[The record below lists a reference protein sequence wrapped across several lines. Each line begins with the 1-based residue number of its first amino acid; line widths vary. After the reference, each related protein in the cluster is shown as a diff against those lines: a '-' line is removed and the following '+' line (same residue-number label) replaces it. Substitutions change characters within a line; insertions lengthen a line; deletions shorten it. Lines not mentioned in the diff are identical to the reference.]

1 MAICPFAVQELITID
16 SAGRGH
22 TPVRMTLHTAVSS
35 AVDLYHG
42 KPASNGTYAH
52 FYVNKAGVIYQY
64 KDTSIAARAD
74 AQGNS
79 GSISVETWDGGR
91 EQPWNAAQVASLAKL
106 FAWLRQTHKT
116 IPNRLATVKDL
127 RGLAWHRLGCKGNF
141 GAYSEADITTWS
153 GNQSG
158 AVWSNSRGKT
168 CPYDVRI
175 RQIPAI
181 LKAST
186 GTAATTTS
194 TTTPT
199 SKPAAASTLYDRVI
213 DGGFGSYT
221 VKSWQSWLKRRGYY
235 THATDGFMGVESW
248 KAVQRW
254 LKKDG
259 YYNRSTDGDPGEWTI
274 KGVQRALQ
282 NAGFYKGFKVD
293 GVFGKETVKALQS
306 YLSTH
311 L

>member
-35 AVDLYHG
+35 AVDLYKG

-52 FYVNKAGVIYQY
+52 FYCNELGTIYQY

-79 GSISVETWDGGR
+79 GSISVETWDGGK
-91 EQPWNAAQVASLAKL
+91 EQPWNAKQLAAIARL
-106 FAWLRQTHKT
+106 FQWVTSTHST
-116 IPNRLATVKDL
+116 VPNRLASVHDL
-127 RGLAWHRLGCKGNF
+127 KGLAWHRLGCTGNF
-141 GAYSEADITTWS
+141 GTYSVNDITTWS

-168 CPYDVRI
+168 CPYDTRI
-175 RQIPAI
+175 RQIPGI
-181 LKAST
+181 LNIKIASTTNASTTTAST
-186 GTAATTTS
+186 G
-194 TTTPT
+194 
-199 SKPAAASTLYDRVI
+199 KHASTRYARAI
-213 DGGFGSYT
+213 DGSFGAYT
-221 VKSWQSWLKRRGYY
+221 VKSWQAWLTRRGYY
-235 THATDGFMGVESW
+235 TRAIDGVMGIESW

-254 LKKDG
+254 LTKDG
-259 YYNRSTDGDPGEWTI
+259 YYNRAIDGQAGTYTV
-274 KGVQRALQ
+274 KGLQKALQ
-282 NAGFYKGFKVD
+282 NAGYYTAYTVD
-293 GVFGKETVKALQS
+293 GQFGTQTVKALQS

-311 L
+311 D